1 MSPRALTSTAIA
13 ALVGLLAANRMM
25 EAPDSSSAVS
35 SPETVEVNTV
45 SAREPAVRRV
55 IRRTMPNTE
64 PKEDPQEDPVQDLL
78 DTIDEKG
85 SGQGVVWIDVVDV
98 AGRLVEDAS
107 LSILHCEWEDSVEG
121 VSGFMSPPLLFST
134 YGKPFQAPFSPGVC
148 SVQATRYDGLL
159 PARSP
164 VETVYIEAGEVSY
177 TRLVL
182 PPEKGGLGIQLGPAL
197 EGVEVVGVFEDSP
210 AWEAGIEVGDI
221 IAAVD
226 GARIDRLSLEDTGAL
241 ISGPVGEAVQI
252 SIVRYFEDGSRGFS
266 GHVLNREY
274 LREDLPVGDGLHHWD

>member
-1 MSPRALTSTAIA
+1 MSPRVLTSTALA

-25 EAPDSSSAVS
+25 EAPDSGSVVS
-35 SPETVEVNTV
+35 SPESVEIKTVA
-45 SAREPAVRRV
+45 AREPVVRRV
-55 IRRTMPNTE
+55 VRRTISNTE
-64 PKEDPQEDPVQDLL
+64 PQEDPSEQRVEELL
-78 DTIDEKG
+78 AMVDEQG
-85 SGQGVVWIDVVDV
+85 SGQGVVWIEVVDV

-107 LSILHCEWEDSVEG
+107 LSILHCEWEDPVEES
-121 VSGFMSPPLLFST
+121 SGLMSPPLLFST
-134 YGKPFQAPFSPGVC
+134 YGKPFQAPFSPGAC

-164 VETVYIEAGEVSY
+164 VETVDIDAGEVSY

-182 PPEKGGLGIQLGPAL
+182 PPEKGGLGIQLGLAQ

-226 GARIDRLSLEDTGAL
+226 GARIDRLSLEDTAAL
-241 ISGPVGEAVQI
+241 ISGPVGETVQI
-252 SIVRYFEDGSRGFS
+252 SIVRYFEDGSRSLS
-266 GHVLNREY
+266 GHVLGREY

>member
-1 MSPRALTSTAIA
+1 MSRSFWTPLLSRGRNKGWSGST
-13 ALVGLLAANRMM
+13 
-25 EAPDSSSAVS
+25 
-35 SPETVEVNTV
+35 
-45 SAREPAVRRV
+45 
-55 IRRTMPNTE
+55 
-64 PKEDPQEDPVQDLL
+64 
-78 DTIDEKG
+78 
-85 SGQGVVWIDVVDV
+85 VDV

-107 LSILHCEWEDSVEG
+107 LSILHCEWEDSAEG

-134 YGKPFQAPFSPGVC
+134 YGRPFQAPFSPGVC

-164 VETVYIEAGEVSY
+164 VETVYIEAGVLSY

-226 GARIDRLSLEDTGAL
+226 GAQIDRLSLEDTAAPSRALSVKLSRSASFATSKTGARAGGRAGRGV
-241 ISGPVGEAVQI
+241 SPGGP
-252 SIVRYFEDGSRGFS
+252 SRRRWAASLGFDF
-266 GHVLNREY
+266 HC
-274 LREDLPVGDGLHHWD
+274 